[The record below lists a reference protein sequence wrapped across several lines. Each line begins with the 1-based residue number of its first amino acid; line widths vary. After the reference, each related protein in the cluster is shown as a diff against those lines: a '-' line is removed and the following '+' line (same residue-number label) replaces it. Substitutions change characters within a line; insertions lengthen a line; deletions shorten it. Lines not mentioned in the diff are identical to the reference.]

1 MKRNTI
7 VIIVVVILVCITVGV
22 AFYLKNNNDEPE
34 SSEDPVEQVK
44 QETLNNEAMLKGQ
57 AKKVFMDE
65 ELKDI
70 DTEIKIR
77 EEIVLSQGGNLDES
91 AELKQLKI
99 DRAKIYK
106 EAEELF
112 DLMYIASES
121 IDRDNLDTAIE
132 QAEKERLE
140 QIAIAQKQ
148 FDDLQSSLDGGVEPM
163 DEDTVQELSTMELRT
178 RTAAILE
185 DLKEN
190 KPLEGEDPSP
200 EYIVLRMDLQMLEME
215 KERRVNINLNNGFP
229 EHWTPR
235 PSIETK
241 DIVTFPSEWGLKY
254 GISGSSTK
262 RNWISSNIERDKE
275 LGIIGPSPTN
285 I

>member
-7 VIIVVVILVCITVGV
+7 VIIVVTILVCIIVGV
-22 AFYLKNNNDEPE
+22 AFYLKNNNNEPE
-34 SSEDPVEQVK
+34 SEDPVEQVK

-57 AKKVFMDE
+57 AKKVFMDA

-70 DTEIKIR
+70 DTEIKIQ
-77 EEIVLSQGGNLDES
+77 EELVLSQGGNLDES
-91 AELKQLKI
+91 AELKQLKV
-99 DRAKIYK
+99 DREKLYK
-106 EAEELF
+106 EAEEVF
-112 DLMYIASES
+112 ELMYTASES
-121 IDRDNLDTAIE
+121 MLSNELDEAISKF
-132 QAEKERLE
+132 EKERLE
-140 QIAIAQKQ
+140 QIANVQEQ
-148 FDDLQSSLDGGVEPM
+148 FDNLQSSLDGGVEPL

-235 PSIETK
+235 PSIETT

-262 RNWISSNIERDKE
+262 RNWISSNLERDKE

>member
-7 VIIVVVILVCITVGV
+7 VIIVVVVLVCILVGV

-65 ELKDI
+65 ELKVI
-70 DTEIKIR
+70 DAEIKIR

-91 AELKQLKI
+91 AELKQLKVE
-99 DRAKIYK
+99 REKLYK
-106 EAEELF
+106 EAEEMF
-112 DLMYIASES
+112 ELMYTASES
-121 IDRDNLDTAIE
+121 MLSNELDEANSKF
-132 QAEKERLE
+132 EKERLE
-140 QIAIAQKQ
+140 QIANAQKQ
-148 FDDLQSSLDGGVEPM
+148 FDDLRSSLDGGVEPM
-163 DEDTVQELSTMELRT
+163 DEDTVRELSTLELRKK
-178 RTAAILE
+178 TAAILE

-215 KERRVNINLNNGFP
+215 KERRVNMNLNNGFP

-235 PSIETK
+235 PSIETM

-262 RNWISSNIERDKE
+262 RNWISSNLERDKE
-275 LGIIGPSPTN
+275 LGL
-285 I
+285 

>member
-7 VIIVVVILVCITVGV
+7 VIIVVTILVCIIVGV
-22 AFYLKNNNDEPE
+22 AFYLKNNNNEPE
-34 SSEDPVEQVK
+34 SEDPVEQVK

-77 EEIVLSQGGNLDES
+77 EEMVLSQGGNLDES
-91 AELKQLKI
+91 AELKQLKV
-99 DRAKIYK
+99 DREKIYR
-106 EAEELF
+106 EAQRLF

-121 IDRDNLDTAIE
+121 IDRDNLDAAIE

-140 QIAIAQKQ
+140 QIANAQKQ

-235 PSIETK
+235 PSIETM

-262 RNWISSNIERDKE
+262 RNWISSNLERDKE

>member
-7 VIIVVVILVCITVGV
+7 VIIVVVLACIMVGV
-22 AFYLKNNNDEPE
+22 AFYLKNTNDEPE
-34 SSEDPVEQVK
+34 SSEDPVQQVK
-44 QETLNNEAMLKGQ
+44 RETLNNEAMLKGQ

-70 DTEIKIR
+70 DTEIKIQK
-77 EEIVLSQGGNLDES
+77 ELVLSQGGNLDES
-91 AELKQLKI
+91 AEIKQLKL
-99 DRAKIYK
+99 DRKKIYR
-106 EAEELF
+106 EAEALF
-112 DLMYIASES
+112 ELMYIASES
-121 IDRDNLDTAIE
+121 IDRDKLDVAIE
-132 QAEKERLE
+132 EAEKERLE
-140 QIAIAQKQ
+140 QIANAQKQ
-148 FDDLQSSLDGGVEPM
+148 YDDLQSSLDGGVEPI
-163 DEDTVQELSTMELRT
+163 DEDTVRELSTMELRT
-178 RTAAILE
+178 KTAAILE

-215 KERRVNINLNNGFP
+215 KKRRVNINLNNGFP

-235 PSIETK
+235 PSIETM

-262 RNWISSNIERDKE
+262 RNWISSNLERDKE

>member
-7 VIIVVVILVCITVGV
+7 VIIVVTILVCIIVGV
-22 AFYLKNNNDEPE
+22 AFYLKNNNNEPE
-34 SSEDPVEQVK
+34 SEDPVEQVK

-77 EEIVLSQGGNLDES
+77 EEMVLSQGGNLDES
-91 AELKQLKI
+91 AELKQLKV
-99 DRAKIYK
+99 DREKLYK
-106 EAEELF
+106 EAEEVF
-112 DLMYIASES
+112 ELMYTASES
-121 IDRDNLDTAIE
+121 MLSNELDEAISKF
-132 QAEKERLE
+132 EKERLE
-140 QIAIAQKQ
+140 QIANVQEQ
-148 FDDLQSSLDGGVEPM
+148 FDNLQSSLDGGVEPL

-235 PSIETK
+235 PSIETM

-262 RNWISSNIERDKE
+262 RNWISSNLERDKE

>member
-7 VIIVVVILVCITVGV
+7 VIIVVTILVCIIVGV
-22 AFYLKNNNDEPE
+22 AFYLKNNNNEPE
-34 SSEDPVEQVK
+34 SEDPVEQVK

-77 EEIVLSQGGNLDES
+77 EEMVLSQGGNLDES
-91 AELKQLKI
+91 AELKQLKV
-99 DRAKIYK
+99 DREKLYK
-106 EAEELF
+106 EAEEVF
-112 DLMYIASES
+112 ELMYTASES
-121 IDRDNLDTAIE
+121 MLSNELDEAISKF
-132 QAEKERLE
+132 EKERLE
-140 QIAIAQKQ
+140 QIANVQEQ
-148 FDDLQSSLDGGVEPM
+148 FDNLQSSLDGGVEPL

-235 PSIETK
+235 PSIETT

-262 RNWISSNIERDKE
+262 RNWISSNLERDKE

>member
-7 VIIVVVILVCITVGV
+7 VIIVIVILVCVMVGV

-34 SSEDPVEQVK
+34 SQDDPVEQVK

-65 ELKDI
+65 ELKYI
-70 DTEIKIR
+70 DAEIKIR
-77 EEIVLSQGGNLDES
+77 EELVLSQGGNLDES
-91 AELKQLKI
+91 VELKQLKV
-99 DRAKIYK
+99 DRKKIYE
-106 EAEELF
+106 EAEKLF
-112 DLMYIASES
+112 DLMYTASES
-121 IDRDNLDTAIE
+121 MFRDELDEAISKS
-132 QAEKERLE
+132 EKERLE
-140 QIAIAQKQ
+140 QIANVQKQ
-148 FDDLQSSLDGGVEPM
+148 FDDLQSSLDGVEPM
-163 DEDTVQELSTMELRT
+163 DVDTVQGLSTRELRT
-178 RTAAILE
+178 KTAAILE
-185 DLKEN
+185 ELKEN

-200 EYIVLRMDLQMLEME
+200 KYIVLRMDLQMLEME

-241 DIVTFPSEWGLKY
+241 DIVTFPPEWGLKY

-262 RNWISSNIERDKE
+262 RNWISSNLERDKE
-275 LGIIGPSPTN
+275 LGL
-285 I
+285 